1 MRQSRLVASARIG
14 HHPPTRHLN
23 NSMQNYCS
31 TKFTDLTVHVQ
42 SRLLYNCC
50 KAWPERVNLDWLEA
64 NPGKLFHTPTMA
76 EDRQIMLDG
85 GRCDSCTHG
94 CYKYEDQ
101 GLVSARLR
109 SDPVQITVPDA
120 PLRRL
125 QISLSNDCNL
135 SCAYCGPE
143 WSTGWQRD
151 IIRNGPYEV
160 GESQLNNTNWSRLWD
175 RMKQRQRSTDTRF
188 FQLLL
193 REIELATDLEEVA
206 VLGGE
211 PLLHNQLPEVLTRVQ
226 GKRVTI
232 ASGLGVSDS
241 RLRQFLKRHR
251 GQNIEFMCSA
261 ESTGEAF
268 ELLRNG
274 ITWPDYQRRVAMISD
289 SGHRIKFG
297 ATISNLSLFGLHL
310 FLEQYAPR
318 FSVGLNPVTD
328 RSWLNANV
336 MDEASKQ
343 QVTEQLRPWL
353 TMPGMTQYIQ
363 SLQNPATEP
372 QRAMLARYVS
382 EFSKRKQ
389 QPTAWMPAEFRSW
402 LGI

>member
-1 MRQSRLVASARIG
+1 
-14 HHPPTRHLN
+14 
-23 NSMQNYCS
+23 MQNYCS

-50 KAWPERVNLDWLEA
+50 KAWPERVNLDWLEQ
-64 NPGKLFHTPTMA
+64 NPGKLFHTPTMTA
-76 EDRQIMLDG
+76 DRQIMLDG

-109 SDPVQITVPDA
+109 SDPVEITDAEA
-120 PLRRL
+120 PLRKL

-151 IIRNGPYEV
+151 IIKNGSYRV
-160 GESQLNNTNWSRLWD
+160 SESQLNNTSWSRLWD

-193 REIELATDLEEVA
+193 REIELATDLKEVA
-206 VLGGE
+206 VQGGE
-211 PLLHNQLPEVLTRVQ
+211 PLLHNQLSEVLSRVQ

-232 ASGLGVSDS
+232 ATGLGVSDT
-241 RLRQFLKRHR
+241 RLQRFLKQHQ

-268 ELLRNG
+268 EFLRNG
-274 ITWPDYQRRVAMISD
+274 ITWPDYQRRVAMIAD

-310 FLEQYAPR
+310 FLEHYADR

-336 MDEASKQ
+336 MDDDTKQ
-343 QVTEQLRPWL
+343 QVTAQLQPWL
-353 TMPGMTQYIQ
+353 SMSGMNEYLS
-363 SLQNPATEP
+363 SLTTPATET
-372 QRAMLARYVS
+372 QRAQLAAYVT
-382 EFSKRKQ
+382 EFARRKQ
-389 QPTAWMPAEFRSW
+389 QPTAWMPTAFRTW
-402 LGI
+402 LKI

>member
-1 MRQSRLVASARIG
+1 
-14 HHPPTRHLN
+14 
-23 NSMQNYCS
+23 MQNYCS

-261 ESTGEAF
+261 ESTGEASCSWSS
-268 ELLRNG
+268 
-274 ITWPDYQRRVAMISD
+274 THQD
-289 SGHRIKFG
+289 SV
-297 ATISNLSLFGLHL
+297 L
-310 FLEQYAPR
+310 
-318 FSVGLNPVTD
+318 D
-328 RSWLNANV
+328 
-336 MDEASKQ
+336 
-343 QVTEQLRPWL
+343 
-353 TMPGMTQYIQ
+353 
-363 SLQNPATEP
+363 
-372 QRAMLARYVS
+372 
-382 EFSKRKQ
+382 
-389 QPTAWMPAEFRSW
+389 
-402 LGI
+402 